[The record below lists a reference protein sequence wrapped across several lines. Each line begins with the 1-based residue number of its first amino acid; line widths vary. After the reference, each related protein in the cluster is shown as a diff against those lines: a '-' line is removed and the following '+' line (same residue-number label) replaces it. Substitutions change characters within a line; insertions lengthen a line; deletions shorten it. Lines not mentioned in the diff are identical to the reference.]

1 MVLAVHRHYKPANVP
16 FRAVQIVAVKQ
27 SYVAIERVHRPT
39 AEVIVPLNRE
49 AGNSTGFRAQLL
61 FFLDDL
67 IPKLF
72 DKPLVSDQPDRSLIV
87 GIDRM

>member
-1 MVLAVHRHYKPANVP
+1 ML
-16 FRAVQIVAVKQ
+16 FRALQIGAVKQ

-72 DKPLVSDQPDRSLIV
+72 DKPLVSDSLTEV
-87 GIDRM
+87 SSHGIDRM